1 MNKLKHKQALSV
13 LEVLHQKAAADQT
26 LRQDLRQQAALRN
39 ESYKSDWTTAYLAVG
54 HEEGAFLYFLA
65 TVAKAKNIVEFG
77 CSFGISTIY
86 LAAAAKDN
94 GGHVITS
101 DLESTKVEGTKQ
113 NLQDAGLSDLVE
125 IRQGDAMQT
134 LASID
139 EPIDFLFLDGAKELY
154 LPVFEMLRSKLSP
167 GAIVF
172 ADNADNPE
180 TFPFTNHILSLES
193 EFSSVYLFDKRAFIA
208 HLL

>member
-1 MNKLKHKQALSV
+1 MNKLQHNQALSV
-13 LEVLHQKAAADQT
+13 LEVLHQKAAADQI
-26 LRQDLRQQAALRN
+26 LRQELRAQAALRN
-39 ESYKSDWTTAYLAVG
+39 ENYKSDWTTAYLAVG
-54 HEEGAFLYFLA
+54 PEEGEFLYFLA
-65 TVAKAKNIVEFG
+65 TVARAKNIVEFG

-86 LAAAAKDN
+86 LAAAARDN
-94 GGHVITS
+94 GCHVITS
-101 DLESTKVEGTKQ
+101 DLETTKVEGTKQ

-125 IRQGDAMQT
+125 IRQGDAMKT
-134 LASID
+134 LAPID

-154 LPVFEMLRSKLSP
+154 LPVFEMLRPKLSP

-180 TFPFTNHILSLES
+180 TFPFTEHLLSLES